1 MIKYDLICKKEHEFE
16 AWFRDSAAYD
26 EQADQGKVVCPVCGS
41 KKVEKAIMAPNV
53 STSRKKKSAKQQ
65 KMLAGQQAKLA
76 KMMNEF
82 RKNVEKTHDYVGE
95 KFPEEA
101 RKIHYG
107 ETEQRDIYG
116 EASLDEAKELVD
128 EGVPVAPLPVAPKRD
143 S

>member
-26 EQADQGKVVCPVCGS
+26 EQADKGKVVCPICGS

-128 EGVPVAPLPVAPKRD
+128 EGVPVAPIPVAPKRD